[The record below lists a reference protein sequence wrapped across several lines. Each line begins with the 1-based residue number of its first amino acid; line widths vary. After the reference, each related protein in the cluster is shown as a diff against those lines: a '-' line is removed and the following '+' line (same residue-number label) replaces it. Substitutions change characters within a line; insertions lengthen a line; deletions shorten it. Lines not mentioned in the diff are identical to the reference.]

1 MFLSSNAFH
10 RNRHINIYCVRINVK
25 NLNVHRLLFC
35 LSLST
40 IHWSDDCCNSKLCSL
55 LGSCICDFSLFF
67 ICCKANFFNTIIVIR
82 TVLLWVYV
90 VWKHSL
96 KTAIEISFKKLTSVK
111 KLKNGSCEYFSLIDY
126 FFDSFFTLY
135 CC

>member
-1 MFLSSNAFH
+1 MIFLYFLFA
-10 RNRHINIYCVRINVK
+10 VK
-25 NLNVHRLLFC
+25 P
-35 LSLST
+35 
-40 IHWSDDCCNSKLCSL
+40 
-55 LGSCICDFSLFF
+55 
-67 ICCKANFFNTIIVIR
+67 NFFNTIIVIR
-82 TVLLWVYV
+82 TVLLWVYE